1 MRGPPLPAPHSP
13 TVVAALERAAQLGT
27 GGLLLVDRHEREEAL
42 DFAALRALAE
52 RTAGG
57 LQALGVRPGD
67 RVALVLPTGRDFLA
81 AFFGAQLAGAVPVP
95 LYPPV
100 RLGRLADYHAST
112 AAMVTAARA
121 RLVLADGRTQRLLGE
136 VARLARMDLGVRE
149 VASLPAG
156 SFQPVAVEAGALGV
170 IQFSSGSTSAPKPVG
185 LTHGNLVAQLE
196 TLRQYVAPGGETPVG
211 VSWLPLYHDMGL
223 IGALLSAVYLPGKLV
238 LLSPQDFL
246 VQPALWLR
254 ALSRHKG
261 VISPAPNFAYALCLK
276 RVKDEELDGVDLS
289 GWSLALNG
297 AEPVSVEVLRRFS
310 ARFARWGLRPDAL
323 VPVYGLSEASL
334 AVTFSP
340 RRATPRALPVDA
352 QVLAAEGR
360 LEPGSRELASV
371 GCAVHG
377 VELCIRDEAGV
388 ELPPG
393 RVGRVHVRGP
403 SVMQGYDG
411 LAEAT
416 AEVLRD
422 GWLDTGD
429 LGFEHEG
436 ELFLYGRA
444 KDVLVLRGANRA
456 PQEFEEALDGLVGVR
471 PGCAVALG
479 HVPEGAEGEE
489 LLLLVEALEESPE
502 DLEAQVRAAV
512 AARTQVTPG
521 EVVLLA
527 PGTLPRTSSGKLRRR
542 EALRQYLAGTLSP
555 PRPVNALTVGA
566 ELARSAAGYLR
577 SRLT

>member
-1 MRGPPLPAPHSP
+1 
-13 TVVAALERAAQLGT
+13 
-27 GGLLLVDRHEREEAL
+27 
-42 DFAALRALAE
+42 
-52 RTAGG
+52 
-57 LQALGVRPGD
+57 
-67 RVALVLPTGRDFLA
+67 
-81 AFFGAQLAGAVPVP
+81 
-95 LYPPV
+95 
-100 RLGRLADYHAST
+100 
-112 AAMVTAARA
+112 
-121 RLVLADGRTQRLLGE
+121 
-136 VARLARMDLGVRE
+136 
-149 VASLPAG
+149 
-156 SFQPVAVEAGALGV
+156 
-170 IQFSSGSTSAPKPVG
+170 
-185 LTHGNLVAQLE
+185 
-196 TLRQYVAPGGETPVG
+196 
-211 VSWLPLYHDMGL
+211 
-223 IGALLSAVYLPGKLV
+223 
-238 LLSPQDFL
+238 
-246 VQPALWLR
+246 
-254 ALSRHKG
+254 
-261 VISPAPNFAYALCLK
+261 
-276 RVKDEELDGVDLS
+276 
-289 GWSLALNG
+289 
-297 AEPVSVEVLRRFS
+297 
-310 ARFARWGLRPDAL
+310 
-323 VPVYGLSEASL
+323 
-334 AVTFSP
+334 
-340 RRATPRALPVDA
+340 
-352 QVLAAEGR
+352 
-360 LEPGSRELASV
+360 
-371 GCAVHG
+371 
-377 VELCIRDEAGV
+377 
-388 ELPPG
+388 
-393 RVGRVHVRGP
+393 VRGP